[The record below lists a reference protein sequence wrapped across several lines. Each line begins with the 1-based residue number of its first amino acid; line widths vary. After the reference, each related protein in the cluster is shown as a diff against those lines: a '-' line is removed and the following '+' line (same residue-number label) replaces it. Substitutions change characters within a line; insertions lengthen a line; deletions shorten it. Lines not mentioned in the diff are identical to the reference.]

1 MNFSEFDRVVLAVDL
16 PDRGL
21 RAGTRGVIID
31 VHTTP
36 CLGYEVEFFDEDGD
50 VIEWGPV
57 EPEQLRAYPT
67 SNLDRSA

>member
-1 MNFSEFDRVVLAVDL
+1 MIFSEFDRVVLVVDL

-21 RAGTRGVIID
+21 RAGTKGVVID

-36 CLGYEVEFFDEDGD
+36 SLGYEVEFFNEDGE

-57 EPEQLRAYPT
+57 EPEQLRPYSALSSDT
-67 SNLDRSA
+67 SA